1 MLDISFFRG
10 ARPKIQPHLLE
21 SGEAAKAVNC
31 RLDTGALRSF
41 RGPTTI
47 QATSVANVKTIH
59 KYGDTAFWFEF
70 TDDVNVAEGPIASD
84 TETTTYFTGN
94 GYPSITFSSIATA
107 GLGPYPSN
115 KYRLGVPAPATALV
129 ATVAGIANA
138 DDELPD
144 SRAYLVT
151 YVSARGE
158 EGPPSTPTAV
168 VDVFD
173 GQSVNLT
180 TIPTA
185 PTGNY
190 NIQTKR
196 IYRTSTA
203 SGDTSFQF
211 VAEIPV
217 AQDTYSDTTLSEF
230 LGEVLPSLEWYPPPE
245 GMIGLISCAN
255 GVMAGFKGKDYYL
268 SEPYLPHAW
277 PYRFTV
283 NEPIVGLVS
292 IRGGLVVATTGQPV
306 LVSFTNPA
314 AASQME
320 IESPRSCVS
329 KRSMVDMGDYAIFAT
344 AEGLVAVDGS
354 GQSPLITQNVID
366 QYEWQRLNPSTMHAY
381 RLENWYVCF
390 YQGQAG
396 NKGFAITASGDGFIE
411 LDFYATA
418 GYTDKST
425 AALYLVINNNIVKW
439 DDDAVNLLTYTWRS
453 GTVLLPKPKNMAVA
467 RIDAES
473 YPVNFV
479 LLSDD
484 SILYSKTVNSSDPF
498 WLPGNYLTRR
508 YDIELSGSATVRSV
522 IVAESIE
529 ELT

>member
-10 ARPKIQPHLLE
+10 SRPKVQPHLLE

-31 RLDTGALRSF
+31 RLDNGGLRAF

-47 QATSVANVKTIH
+47 QAASVANVQSIH

-70 TDDVNVAEGPIASD
+70 TGDVDVAEGPIASD
-84 TETTTYFTGN
+84 TETTTYFTGDD
-94 GYPSITFSSIATA
+94 YPSITYAGIATVGA
-107 GLGPYPSN
+107 APYPSN
-115 KYRLGVPAPATALV
+115 KYKLGVPAPASTPT
-129 ATVAGIANA
+129 ATVTGTA
-138 DDELPD
+138 DPDDALAD
-144 SRAYLVT
+144 SRSYLVT

-158 EGPPSTPTAV
+158 EGPPCIPTV
-168 VDVFD
+168 VIDVFD
-173 GQSVNLT
+173 GQSVSLSS
-180 TIPTA
+180 IPTA
-185 PTGNY
+185 PAGNY

-203 SGDTSFQF
+203 SGDTAFQF
-211 VAEIPV
+211 VDEIPV
-217 AQDTYSDTTLSEF
+217 AQDAYSDTLASEF
-230 LGEVLPSLEWYPPPE
+230 LGEVLPSLEWYPPPDE
-245 GMIGLISCAN
+245 MIGLISCAN

-268 SEPYLPHAW
+268 CEPFLPHAW

-306 LVSFTNPA
+306 IVSFTNPA
-314 AASQME
+314 AAAQIE
-320 IESPRSCVS
+320 IESPRACVS
-329 KRSMVDMGDYAIFAT
+329 KRSMVDMGDYAMFAT
-344 AEGLVAVDGS
+344 AEGIVAVDGS
-354 GQSPLITQNVID
+354 GRAPLVTQNVID
-366 QYEWQRLNPSTMHAY
+366 QYEWQKLNPSTMHAY

-396 NKGFAITASGDGFIE
+396 NKGFAITANGEGFIE

-418 GYTDKST
+418 GYTDKNT

-439 DDDAVNLLTYTWRS
+439 DDDAANLLTYTWRS
-453 GTVLLPKPKNMAVA
+453 GTVLLPKPKNMAAA

-473 YPVNFV
+473 YPVDFV

-484 SILYSKTVNSSDPF
+484 SILYSKTVASSDPF

-508 YDIELSGSATVRSV
+508 YDIELSGSATVRRV